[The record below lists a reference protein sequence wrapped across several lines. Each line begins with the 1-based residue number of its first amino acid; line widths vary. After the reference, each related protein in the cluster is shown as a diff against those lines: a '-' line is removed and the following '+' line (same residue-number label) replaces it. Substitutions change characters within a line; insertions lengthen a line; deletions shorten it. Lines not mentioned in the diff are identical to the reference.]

1 MPVIACDNDC
11 LARNLADTWQKTMG
25 SIFGIPSHERTRMA
39 IVSVDDSITQLQTV
53 QDKIK
58 SELFEMAIQV
68 RQQQSTKLKMH
79 SQTIDSLLRRSRA
92 KRLQLTSLNKKLTL
106 LETQKDTLHASEVN
120 QQVFSSMQTT
130 SAALKSIGLDKTL
143 TSVDEVMSDIS
154 DSNADVRAIQE
165 GLGAELS
172 MNSEIS
178 DSDLQEELRFLLED
192 DLDTTS
198 LLRSPPMANKM
209 PTQEEYETLPRVE
222 RVETHSE
229 TQKELLLE
237 A

>member
-1 MPVIACDNDC
+1 MPTIACDNDC
-11 LARNLADTWQKTMG
+11 LARNLADTWQKTLG

-39 IVSVDDSITQLQTV
+39 IVSVDDSISQLHTV

-58 SELFEMAIQV
+58 NDLFEMAVQV
-68 RQQQSTKLKMH
+68 RQHQTAKVKIH
-79 SQTIDSLLRRSRA
+79 GQTIDSLLRRSRA
-92 KRLQLTSLNKKLTL
+92 KRVQLTSLNKKLAL

-130 SAALKSIGLDKTL
+130 SAALKSIGLEKTL

-165 GLGAELS
+165 GLAADFNVS
-172 MNSEIS
+172 SEIS

-198 LLRSPPMANKM
+198 LLTTPPVTNKM
-209 PTQEEYETLPRVE
+209 PAREEYDTTPMTETVAVKE
-222 RVETHSE
+222 
-229 TQKELLLE
+229 KELLLE